1 MEKKQKKNAERVT
14 IGFVNFNNFKMV
26 NECVESTISQLGG
39 PYRMI
44 FVDNASTDGS
54 RELIERKYSQDL
66 EIIKL
71 DENGGPNPARNLILK
86 DAKTEYVLFLDADV
100 VLENDVVIKL
110 IQALDSEQR
119 AAVAAPK
126 IMDYDE
132 HSRVQFNGTLIH
144 YIGAAIHLRNND
156 AHTNVVTSL
165 GGACLLVRKKVADK
179 VNGWDEDLFF
189 GWTDGDFVYRTVLAG
204 YQALSVSCAKLYH
217 PYGKRGVSKVYYQVR
232 NRWHFM
238 LKTYAWRTLIFILP
252 AIILYE
258 FFLLGF
264 MLVKK
269 QGGTYFRAN
278 LSVLKSLPSI
288 LEKRSTVQK
297 FRKTKDRET
306 LTVGIFTVREDLAQ
320 KKLFSFIKTFN
331 KVINSY
337 WHVVR
342 NLLLI

>member
-1 MEKKQKKNAERVT
+1 VRKQKKNAERIT
-14 IGFVNFNNFKMV
+14 IGFVNFNNFKMI
-26 NECVESTISQLGG
+26 NECVGSAVSQIGG

-71 DENGGPNPARNLILK
+71 DENRGPNPARNVILQN
-86 DAKTEYVLFLDADV
+86 AKTEYVLFLDADV
-100 VLENDVVIKL
+100 VLENDVVVKL
-110 IQALDSEQR
+110 MQALDSEQR

-126 IMDYDE
+126 IMDYE
-132 HSRVQFNGTLIH
+132 EQSKIQYNGTLIH
-144 YIGAAIHLRNND
+144 YIGAAIHLRSDD
-156 AHTNVVTSL
+156 AHTHVVTSL
-165 GGACLLVRKKVADK
+165 GGACLLVRKKVADQ

-189 GWTDGDFVYRTVLAG
+189 GWTDGDFVYRIVLAG
-204 YQALSVSCAKLYH
+204 YQALSVSSAKLYH
-217 PYGKRGVSKVYYQVR
+217 PYSKRGVSKVYYQVR

-264 MLVKK
+264 LLVKK
-269 QGGTYFRAN
+269 QGCTYFRAN
-278 LSVLKSLPSI
+278 LSVLKNLPSI

-297 FRKTKDRET
+297 SRKTKDRET
-306 LTVGIFTVREDLAQ
+306 LTVGIFTVREELAP

-337 WHVVR
+337 WHLVR
-342 NLLLI
+342 RLC